1 MSCHVSKVEP
11 KKGIS
16 INKKFT
22 DNHRSFNVKCDVSSV
37 LSLTLSSM

>member
-1 MSCHVSKVEP
+1 MSCHVSEVAP
-11 KKGIS
+11 KKGKS

-22 DNHRSFNVKCDVSSV
+22 DNYRCFNVKCDVSSV